1 MLLYPF
7 ARVLTLIPILFFVQ
21 IIEIPALLVLGF
33 WFLMQFLSG
42 AGSLAVTGPTGGGV
56 AWWAHIG
63 GFVLGICLIPVF
75 RKRRKRISIRA

>member
-7 ARVLTLIPILFFVQ
+7 ARVLTLIPIVFFVQ
-21 IIEIPALLVLGF
+21 IIEIPAVLVLGF

-42 AGSLAVTGPTGGGV
+42 AGSLAVTDPTGGEV

-63 GFVLGICLIPVF
+63 GFLLGILLIPVF
-75 RKRRKRISIRA
+75 RKRKKRISLRA